1 MLRDE
6 TQNPNYFRS
15 LSFAYPLAIIP
26 TFTLRV
32 EIMEEFK
39 DIKVLS
45 LEQAMVVPY
54 LTYRL
59 AHDGME
65 VIRLEHPVYGDPN
78 RLIGE
83 NILDE
88 ERMNAYFLPV
98 NAGKKALT
106 LNLADPE
113 GQKLFHGLIKELNID
128 IFTTNQLPRNY
139 EKLGISYEQVKALKP
154 DIIWLGVTGF
164 GPDSNEPAY
173 DPILQARS
181 GMMELTGE
189 SEGDPQVVGIPLP
202 DMGTSE
208 HCYGL
213 LMKAL
218 FKRQITGEG
227 SRIDMSMFES
237 CVSWMTVPITLSIL
251 LNKTIKR
258 RGNSHEF
265 FCPVNVYRTSNGYV
279 YIAVG
284 NDRQWK
290 SIISLEIFKHL
301 DIPEYEKNQGRI
313 DDFVNINQSISD
325 VTQNHSSEE
334 LIELFNALTLP
345 ISKIKTIPEVI
356 EDPLVQ
362 KRLLY
367 SKDPKTGTEI
377 TLPPPP
383 NMTPFL
389 EDLDRMLSFPPRF
402 GEHNHEIYG
411 KVLGYSD
418 KQLAD
423 LKEKKVI

>member
-1 MLRDE
+1 
-6 TQNPNYFRS
+6 
-15 LSFAYPLAIIP
+15 
-26 TFTLRV
+26 
-32 EIMEEFK
+32 MEKFK

-45 LEQAMVVPY
+45 LEQAMVIPY

-78 RLIGE
+78 RLIGD
-83 NILDE
+83 NVLDE

-139 EKLGISYEQVKALKP
+139 EKLGISYEQIKALKP

-189 SEGDPQVVGIPLP
+189 LEGDPQVVGIPLP

-208 HCYGL
+208 HSYGL

-218 FKRQITGEG
+218 FKRQVTGEG
-227 SRIDMSMFES
+227 SCIEMSMFES

-279 YIAVG
+279 YIAIG

-290 SIISLEIFKHL
+290 SIASLEIFKHL

-313 DDFVNINQSISD
+313 TDFVNINQSIND
-325 VTQNHSSEE
+325 VTQKHTSEE

-345 ISKIKTIPEVI
+345 ISKINTISEVI

-367 SKDPKTGTEI
+367 SKDPGTGTEI

-383 NMTPFL
+383 NMTPYL
-389 EDLDRMLSFPPRF
+389 EQLNRMLSFPPRF
-402 GEHNHEIYG
+402 GEHNKEIYG
-411 KVLGYSD
+411 GVLGYSD

-423 LKEKKVI
+423 LKEKGTI